1 MKRIEESRKRHFY
14 GEGLVGA
21 REHWLPRTPGVQP
34 EQTVEKAAALSWW
47 KITNKTLELPDVN
60 AQGCGKNQYRYEE
73 VFINRLDCSKT
84 ILILAS
90 NTNLLFLT
98 LWRLESLKS
107 RCLPGVVTV
116 KRFLF
121 SFMNDIFSCVLTW
134 EIDQQSLPILS
145 FNYIIPI
152 HKVFTFIP
160 FTYLRS
166 TVLYHPYYLTLSYNT
181 SIHKHSG
188 MEGLLM

>member
-1 MKRIEESRKRHFY
+1 MKRIEETRKHHFY

-21 REHWLPRTPGVQP
+21 RGHWLPRTPGVQP
-34 EQTVEKAAALSWW
+34 EQTVEKAAVLSWW
-47 KITNKTLELPDVN
+47 KITNKTFELPDVN

-90 NTNLLFLT
+90 NTKLLFLT

-107 RCLPGVVTV
+107 HCLQGVVTV

-121 SFMNDIFSCVLTW
+121 SFMNDIFSCGPGMG
-134 EIDQQSLPILS
+134 D
-145 FNYIIPI
+145 
-152 HKVFTFIP
+152 
-160 FTYLRS
+160 RS
-166 TVLYHPYYLTLSYNT
+166 TKLAHTLF
-181 SIHKHSG
+181 
-188 MEGLLM
+188 